1 MLVFDDDGN
10 EIGDVALSENVA
22 ALLER
27 DAEVTVHFHTPRM
40 MVYELGAHNFTFTLR
55 KLGARATSHDG
66 EMLRSYIRLQRDIR
80 QIMERLNASPA
91 SPG

>member
-1 MLVFDDDGN
+1 MLVFDDDGA
-10 EIGDVALSENVA
+10 EIGDIELSETVA

-55 KLGARATSHDG
+55 KLGGRATSHDG
-66 EMLRSYIRLQRDIR
+66 EQLRSYIRLQRDIR
-80 QIMERLNASPA
+80 KIMEGLNASA
-91 SPG
+91 AGAG

>member
-66 EMLRSYIRLQRDIR
+66 GCCAATSACNATSARSWRG
-80 QIMERLNASPA
+80 NASPA